1 MTNERTD
8 GSVDARVHAPHKI
21 ALLVRTGHEEG
32 LDATALLAGTDLAPA
47 DLDNP
52 DARTSTR
59 QFLLA
64 CRNALELGAS
74 PSLPFRMGAQVRL
87 PSYGLYGYAML
98 TSRTVRDAMRFA
110 LRYHGLSTPTW
121 RIDMREADG
130 EATWTFRDRLGLAV
144 DDALYRFLYELQ
156 LSAQKSLGMD
166 LWDDPPQRTS
176 HARYGRPQHDE
187 LYEEWLGHRVAFG
200 QDENQS
206 RFDAAALDAP
216 MPMHQPLAAEMVRDI
231 CDPLLDEAHTALGE
245 LARQVYG
252 MLVAQLGRF
261 RDMPELARALNTSPR
276 TLRRHLQAEGTSYQ
290 SILDDVRCNLAKR
303 YLQDTRMTS
312 DDIATALGF
321 SDSANFRHAFRKWA
335 SQSPSEFRRGTS
347 SAPA

>member
-1 MTNERTD
+1 
-8 GSVDARVHAPHKI
+8 
-21 ALLVRTGHEEG
+21 
-32 LDATALLAGTDLAPA
+32 
-47 DLDNP
+47 
-52 DARTSTR
+52 
-59 QFLLA
+59 
-64 CRNALELGAS
+64 
-74 PSLPFRMGAQVRL
+74 
-87 PSYGLYGYAML
+87 
-98 TSRTVRDAMRFA
+98 
-110 LRYHGLSTPTW
+110 
-121 RIDMREADG
+121 
-130 EATWTFRDRLGLAV
+130 
-144 DDALYRFLYELQ
+144 
-156 LSAQKSLGMD
+156 MD

-216 MPMHQPLAAEMVRDI
+216 MPMHQPLAAAMVRDI
-231 CDPLLDEAHTALGE
+231 CDRLLDEAHTALGE

-261 RDMPELARALNTSPR
+261 RDMPELARALNTRPR

-290 SILDDVRCNLAKR
+290 CILDDVRCNLAKR